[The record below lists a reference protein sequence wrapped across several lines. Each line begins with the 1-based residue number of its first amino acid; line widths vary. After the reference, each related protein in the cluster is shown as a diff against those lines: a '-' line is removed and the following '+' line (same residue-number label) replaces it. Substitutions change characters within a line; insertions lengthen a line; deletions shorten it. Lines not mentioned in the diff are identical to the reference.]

1 MRQDDTSR
9 WAFVIV
15 NFFVLIEGKVIDSR
29 SIEVQSSPA
38 RNVTKKPHIPVK
50 EFSGKYLLDDMK
62 TELTFQH
69 KHVIIKRAA
78 AVKRKNKDVDVTKKK
93 LPRTTRVKSKW
104 GGPYLLEM
112 IVSFLILV
120 FDLVTQWERYV
131 IVKRLLTVHVLCTLY
146 TKRLCYIIKQKT
158 FIYLKGMFLSLK

>member
-62 TELTFQH
+62 AELTFQH

-104 GGPYLLEM
+104 EVP
-112 IVSFLILV
+112 IC
-120 FDLVTQWERYV
+120 W
-131 IVKRLLTVHVLCTLY
+131 KW
-146 TKRLCYIIKQKT
+146 
-158 FIYLKGMFLSLK
+158 